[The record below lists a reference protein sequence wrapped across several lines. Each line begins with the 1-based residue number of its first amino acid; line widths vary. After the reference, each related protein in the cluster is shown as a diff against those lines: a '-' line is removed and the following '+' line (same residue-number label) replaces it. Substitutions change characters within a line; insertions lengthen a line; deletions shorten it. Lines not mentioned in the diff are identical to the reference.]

1 MKKLN
6 HEWMCDKCGNVV
18 PFDKP
23 ELEQEDPRSEAKRG
37 GRTAPTA
44 EALCTSTR
52 LLTTSH

>member
-23 ELEQEDPRSEAKRG
+23 ELEQEDPRSEQNEEKDCPDCG
-37 GRTAPTA
+37 SPMYFDEVTND
-44 EALCTSTR
+44 
-52 LLTTSH
+52 